1 MRHKIFRVF
10 TLGILP
16 PDTPGYGE
24 PLPHPRGQLAC
35 KSDARV
41 GGTELVVGIIA
52 DKNYCNNGVLE
63 YQSWSTFS
71 IMEYLFNQGVIKY
84 QSWSTFSIIE
94 YLFNQG
100 VFKYQSWSTY

>member
-1 MRHKIFRVF
+1 MYLHDTFIAVLHGSDISYPLYFLCKSTYAGQTCSIISQAVSLRHKIFRVF
-10 TLGILP
+10 TFGILP

-41 GGTELVVGIIA
+41 GGTELMVGIIA

-63 YQSWSTFS
+63 YQ
-71 IMEYLFNQGVIKY
+71 
-84 QSWSTFSIIE
+84 
-94 YLFNQG
+94 
-100 VFKYQSWSTY
+100 